1 MEANPGEDWAPQ
13 QQPRQRRA
21 RRAHGQLTSW
31 EHCFNQNCKEHRGEK
46 VDAGYYP
53 RQVGER
59 GTLLKNDSREQNKR
73 KVVRRRLGGEG
84 SEKTV
89 RDVAKMEAE
98 MSDLRSQLDLTAQI
112 ILAKYKDLERLDK
125 EKEKLQ
131 QAYNRTQYRRRQ
143 IERMLWKEGV

>member
-1 MEANPGEDWAPQ
+1 M
-13 QQPRQRRA
+13 
-21 RRAHGQLTSW
+21 
-31 EHCFNQNCKEHRGEK
+31 
-46 VDAGYYP
+46 DAGYYP

-112 ILAKYKDLERLDK
+112 ILAKYKDLE
-125 EKEKLQ
+125 
-131 QAYNRTQYRRRQ
+131 
-143 IERMLWKEGV
+143 